1 MALRVIQWSTSNVGG
16 YTLRAILAH
25 PELELAGV
33 YVHSEKK
40 SGRDAGE
47 LCGLPPLGIQAS
59 NDAEA
64 LLELDADCV
73 VYTGTAD
80 RRPFEAVDGIARI
93 LASGKN
99 AVSSSVAGR
108 GLYARPNEPA
118 PIHEKGNS

>member
-16 YTLRAILAH
+16 YTLREILGH
-25 PELELAGV
+25 P
-33 YVHSEKK
+33 
-40 SGRDAGE
+40 
-47 LCGLPPLGIQAS
+47 
-59 NDAEA
+59 
-64 LLELDADCV
+64 ELDADCV

-80 RRPFEAVDGIARI
+80 RRPFEAVDGTARI

-118 PIHEKGNS
+118 PIHGKGNP